1 MVDHTEKREFVR
13 MNVETELTFTIA
25 GSDMVHRGKSADL
38 SATGVQ
44 IVAGI
49 APAVGDQI
57 SLVMTPS
64 NERLPPFEAQGN
76 VVRIAADEADENL
89 FHISLHLTQT
99 K

>member
-25 GSDMVHRGKSADL
+25 GSDIVHRGKSADL
-38 SATGVQ
+38 SATGVHV
-44 IVAGI
+44 VAGI
-49 APAVGDQI
+49 APAVADQI
-57 SLVMTPS
+57 SLVMKPS

-76 VVRIAADEADENL
+76 VVRVAADESDKNL
-89 FHISLHLTQT
+89 FHISIHLTKT